1 MTTQTRPPESAVPAP
16 EPIPPLRDGDRLTRD
31 EFERR
36 YYAMPEVNKAELLD
50 GVVYM
55 PSPVSLDHGRPHL
68 YMAGWIYNYVVAT
81 PGTDCGDNAS
91 VRLALDSEP
100 QPDLHLRIHENYGG
114 ASREAADHLLNG
126 APELAVEVAVSS
138 VRIDLNIKLPL
149 YQRNGVRE
157 YVLWRVLDQE
167 IDWFILRGEH
177 YERLPL
183 SPENVYRSETF
194 HRAATRLS
202 PPRPHA
208 PSVGYPSSGRPAR
221 AE

>member
-1 MTTQTRPPESAVPAP
+1 M
-16 EPIPPLRDGDRLTRD
+16 
-31 EFERR
+31 RR
-36 YYAMPEVNKAELLD
+36 
-50 GVVYM
+50 
-55 PSPVSLDHGRPHL
+55 
-68 YMAGWIYNYVVAT
+68 T
-81 PGTDCGDNAS
+81 NAS

-157 YVLWRVLDQE
+157 YVLWRVPDQE

-194 HRAATRLS
+194 PGLWLAPLALTRHQLAIHHQVAQQGLNS
-202 PPRPHA
+202 PEHA
-208 PSVGYPSSGRPAR
+208 DFIRRLQERLEAGNS
-221 AE
+221 